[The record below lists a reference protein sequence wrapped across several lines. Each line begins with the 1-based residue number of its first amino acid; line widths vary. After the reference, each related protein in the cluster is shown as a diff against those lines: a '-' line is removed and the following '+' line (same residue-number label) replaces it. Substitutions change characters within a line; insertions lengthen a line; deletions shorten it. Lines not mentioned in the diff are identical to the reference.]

1 MEANPGMRN
10 IFRNNKKINFWHLGL
25 AGLLAL
31 ALTSCGLSATSTV
44 PINAS
49 DADLVAIRQAASD
62 YIDGWYAGDVERMER
77 SLYDRLSK
85 RWINSERVDT
95 TTKWEMLDLTKA
107 GGGKDYAG
115 EKKTVVTILDVYG
128 NIAMVKTV
136 SPEYV
141 DYLQMGKVNGKW
153 IIINVLWAE
162 KKPE

>member
-1 MEANPGMRN
+1 MRTLCG
-10 IFRNNKKINFWHLGL
+10 NNTKIDWGSASLV
-25 AGLLAL
+25 GLLVLLLFTGCSPA
-31 ALTSCGLSATSTV
+31 ATPATPVNVSE
-44 PINAS
+44 
-49 DADLVAIRQAASD
+49 ADLAAIRQTASD

-77 SLYDRLSK
+77 SLYDQLTK
-85 RWINSERVDT
+85 RWIAFDRVGT

-107 GGGKDYAG
+107 GGGKAYAG
-115 EKKTVVTILDVYG
+115 DKQSTVTILDVYG
-128 NIAMVKTV
+128 NVAMVKTV